1 MILYHLEKEKYGHV
15 WPPEGS
21 LFAAGRWNKPGD
33 WVIYTSPTIALA
45 KLEILAN
52 ESQLPVS
59 RVCMTLLVDDMA
71 NVWEVEPDRWPA
83 NWHEK
88 PYPAELTAFTA
99 EFLRSGQLLMKV
111 PSAQSF
117 REHNYLIHVRHPRFH
132 QLVELLE
139 VRPEPFD
146 PRLKATY
153 PAK

>member
-1 MILYHLEKEKYGHV
+1 MILYHLEKEKYAHV

-33 WVIYTSPTIALA
+33 WVIYTSPTISLA

-52 ESQLPVS
+52 ESQLPVQ
-59 RVCMTLLVDDMA
+59 RVCMTLLVDDA
-71 NVWEVEPDRWPA
+71 ATIWEVRPDELPD
-83 NWHEK
+83 NWFEK
-88 PYPAELTAFTA
+88 PYPAQLSQLTAA
-99 EFLRSGQLLMKV
+99 FLRSNHLLMRI
-111 PSAQSF
+111 PSAQSY
-117 REHNYLIHVRHPRFH
+117 REYNYLIHVRHRQFH
-132 QLVELLE
+132 QWVELLE